1 MGRIVVLRLG
11 HRIHRDI
18 RITTHVALTARA
30 FGADKIIIS
39 GDRDERLIERLKK
52 IVEKWGGDF
61 NVEYEED
68 WRRSIRS
75 WKEGGGKI
83 IHLTMYGVN
92 LPDIIEEL
100 RRCWEENDVM
110 IVVGSE
116 KVPRE
121 VYVLADYNVAIS
133 NQPHSEV
140 AAIAVLLDWLF
151 QGKELSREFPN
162 AKLKIIP
169 QPCGKKVVRLD

>member
-1 MGRIVVLRLG
+1 MSRIVVLRLG

-68 WRRSIRS
+68 WRRSI
-75 WKEGGGKI
+75 
-83 IHLTMYGVN
+83 
-92 LPDIIEEL
+92 
-100 RRCWEENDVM
+100 
-110 IVVGSE
+110 
-116 KVPRE
+116 
-121 VYVLADYNVAIS
+121 
-133 NQPHSEV
+133 
-140 AAIAVLLDWLF
+140 
-151 QGKELSREFPN
+151 
-162 AKLKIIP
+162 
-169 QPCGKKVVRLD
+169 